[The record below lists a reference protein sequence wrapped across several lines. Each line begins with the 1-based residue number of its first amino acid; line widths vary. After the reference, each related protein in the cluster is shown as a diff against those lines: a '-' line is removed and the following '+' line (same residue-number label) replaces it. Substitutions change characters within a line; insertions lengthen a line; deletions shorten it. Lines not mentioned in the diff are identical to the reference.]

1 MRECRLARFGFC
13 TAEAARSGRAPR
25 LTDYE
30 KAAPA
35 DCETAVR
42 ADCERGIRADCEKAV
57 RTDCEKAV
65 RADCEASALEWG
77 RGIAPDT
84 S

>member
-13 TAEAARSGRAPR
+13 TAEAARSGRALP
-25 LTDYE
+25 L
-30 KAAPA
+30 AS
-35 DCETAVR
+35 CETAVR
-42 ADCERGIRADCEKAV
+42 ADCEKGIRADRETAV

-65 RADCEASALEWG
+65 RADFEASALEWG